1 MIPTI
6 KSEVPIS
13 NKMKSGLNKKDF
25 VFANETGK
33 ELQKV
38 PGQIN
43 GQGFQ
48 IDSLTDCKVLLMDHL
63 MQVRK
68 CVSNKIGIY

>member
-25 VFANETGK
+25 IFAKETDKVLKK
-33 ELQKV
+33 E

-48 IDSLTDCKVLLMDHL
+48 IDSLTKCMVYLMDYST
-63 MQVRK
+63 QVQLTRDE
-68 CVSNKIGIY
+68 